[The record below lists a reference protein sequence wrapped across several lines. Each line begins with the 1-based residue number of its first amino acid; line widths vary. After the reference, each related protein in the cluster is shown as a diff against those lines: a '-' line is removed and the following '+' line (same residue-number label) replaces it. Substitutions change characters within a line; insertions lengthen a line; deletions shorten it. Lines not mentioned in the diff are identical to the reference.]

1 MRARVLVVEDEPAI
15 RESVAYTLRSEGY
28 EVDESADA
36 SSAIEAVDRTPYDVV
51 LLDIVLPDLSGVE
64 VCRRVRE
71 RSDVP
76 ILMVTARDA
85 EVDRVIGLDAGADD
99 YVTKPFSMPELV
111 SRIRAILRRRDL
123 DRGAARRRVG
133 DVELDLARH
142 EASVAGTRVR
152 LTPTEF
158 KLLALLASQDR
169 PFSRR
174 EIMQHLWESDYVGDV
189 RAADVHV
196 ANIRRKLGDAGAA
209 DQVVTVRGVGYRL
222 AAAERVNEPS

>member
-1 MRARVLVVEDEPAI
+1 MSPRVLLVEDEPTI

-28 EVDESADA
+28 DVDESGDA
-36 SSAIEAVDRTPYDVV
+36 SSAIEAVDRSPYDVV
-51 LLDIVLPDLSGVE
+51 LLDILLPDLSGVE

-142 EASVAGTRVR
+142 EARAAGERVR

-222 AAAERVNEPS
+222 AAAARVNEPS